1 MEIIIIKIIED
12 IHAYNN
18 NIFCMSVDCATVAKH
33 KSSTEEEKEAAFLE
47 NWKLKTKN
55 NYLASGYYLY
65 SFILFIYLFLILEE
79 ISLGRAVNSKEEKRV
94 LGEKWHWFETNKS
107 NRPSSVIH
115 GERSACY
122 IFKLLLLLLLINITF
137 YLLTNHSPQ
146 D

>member
-1 MEIIIIKIIED
+1 
-12 IHAYNN
+12 
-18 NIFCMSVDCATVAKH
+18 MSVDCATVAKH

-47 NWKLKTKN
+47 NWKKK

-65 SFILFIYLFLILEE
+65 YFILFIYLFLILEE

-94 LGEKWHWFETNKS
+94 LREKWHWFETNKS

-122 IFKLLLLLLLINITF
+122 IFKLLLLLINITF

>member
-1 MEIIIIKIIED
+1 
-12 IHAYNN
+12 
-18 NIFCMSVDCATVAKH
+18 VATT
-33 KSSTEEEKEAAFLE
+33 SILLF
-47 NWKLKTKN
+47 
-55 NYLASGYYLY
+55 Y
-65 SFILFIYLFLILEE
+65 LFIYLFLIPEE

-94 LGEKWHWFETNKS
+94 LREKWHWFETNKS

-122 IFKLLLLLLLINITF
+122 IFNLLLLLLLLLLIGLTF